1 MFREMR
7 RKRQLLSKE
16 KSLAILEKMTC
27 GVLALH
33 GDDGYP
39 YAVPISY
46 VLHED
51 RIYFHSALSGHK
63 IDAINGNEKASFCVI
78 EKDEIIPEKYTTYF
92 RSVIVFGKIHI
103 LQNEDEKREAIEILA
118 AKYSPS
124 QVEGRKMEID
134 KEFKRLCIIELTIEH
149 ITGKESIELVRS
161 RESQRQE

>member
-7 RKRQLLSKE
+7 RKRQLLGKE

-78 EKDEIIPEKYTTYF
+78 EKDEIISEKYTTYF
-92 RSVIVFGKIHI
+92 RSVIVFGKVHI

-161 RESQRQE
+161 RVSQRQE

>member
-1 MFREMR
+1 MR

-78 EKDEIIPEKYTTYF
+78 EKDEIISEKYTTYF
-92 RSVIVFGKIHI
+92 RSVIVFGKVHI

>member
-161 RESQRQE
+161 RVSQRQE

>member
-78 EKDEIIPEKYTTYF
+78 EKDEIIPEKYTSYF
-92 RSVIVFGKIHI
+92 RSVIVFGKVHI

-161 RESQRQE
+161 RESQPQE

>member
-92 RSVIVFGKIHI
+92 RSVIVFGKVHI

>member
-78 EKDEIIPEKYTTYF
+78 EKDEIISEKYTTYF
-92 RSVIVFGKIHI
+92 RSVIVFGKVHI

>member
-92 RSVIVFGKIHI
+92 RSVIVFGKVHI

-161 RESQRQE
+161 RVSQRQE